1 MFFSTWS
8 FSPSDAWAYRP
19 TLCANGGGSGVDS
32 AWEQKKIED
41 RKMPENR
48 TEFPPSTARFVRRI
62 FPERACT
69 KNLNVN
75 LKQSLEYIDLG
86 SDANSILNYLS
97 GSLLAGI

>member
-1 MFFSTWS
+1 MRGHTAQRIALLAAGQ
-8 FSPSDAWAYRP
+8 AWI
-19 TLCANGGGSGVDS
+19 LLGSR
-32 AWEQKKIED
+32 KKIED
-41 RKMPENR
+41 RKMLENR
-48 TEFPPSTARFVRRI
+48 TESPPSTVRFVRHI